1 MKQKLSVLLGDAISS
16 RRINEREKFQEKIEK
31 TCEEINVTYGENI
44 YAQFKILKGIDEVGG
59 VLSTISNSYQIIV
72 TFQEQLYPHL
82 MRFGLALDY
91 VDTALDTKDVAKMDG
106 PAFHRASNIMD
117 ELKESKSMF
126 GMSVGDDIIDI
137 AITNQVNLIQ
147 LLRNNWSARQR
158 QIIKEYEKLN
168 NQYKVAEKLGTSQ
181 QNISAAIKRAM
192 WKEIKNVE
200 KDVNDILYKY
210 AQRINKGSDPK

>member
-1 MKQKLSVLLGDAISS
+1 
-16 RRINEREKFQEKIEK
+16 
-31 TCEEINVTYGENI
+31 
-44 YAQFKILKGIDEVGG
+44 
-59 VLSTISNSYQIIV
+59 
-72 TFQEQLYPHL
+72 
-82 MRFGLALDY
+82 
-91 VDTALDTKDVAKMDG
+91 
-106 PAFHRASNIMD
+106 
-117 ELKESKSMF
+117 MF